1 MERAMRK
8 SKSMAV
14 GFLLGTLLCGGAL
27 GFSLDRVLTRPACD
41 ANTDRQAVRAY
52 MASKLQLTPL
62 QRAQVDSL
70 LDIRHRELSRIVAL
84 LVLLGVVVVVGLR
97 AIDALVS
104 LLFRLAD
111 VLLDLPFGLLSASLQ
126 VLAAIVDGIAEVAA
140 NLADGLLDIA
150 LDLVG
155 HALVGHVVVLVHE
168 APRYGDTLASGCLIG
183 EPLG

>member
-1 MERAMRK
+1 MRK

-70 LDIRHRELSRIVAL
+70 LDIRHRELSRIVAPVRPQLDSVREATRVQIKRL
-84 LVLLGVVVVVGLR
+84 LAPAQQQR
-97 AIDALVS
+97 FQDW
-104 LLFRLAD
+104 
-111 VLLDLPFGLLSASLQ
+111 
-126 VLAAIVDGIAEVAA
+126 VDESKK
-140 NLADGLLDIA
+140 
-150 LDLVG
+150 
-155 HALVGHVVVLVHE
+155 E
-168 APRYGDTLASGCLIG
+168 ESKQK
-183 EPLG
+183 

>member
-1 MERAMRK
+1 MRK

-70 LDIRHRELSRIVAL
+70 LDIRHRELSRIVAPVRPQL
-84 LVLLGVVVVVGLR
+84 DSVREATRVQIKR
-97 AIDALVS
+97 
-104 LLFRLAD
+104 
-111 VLLDLPFGLLSASLQ
+111 LLDPAQQQRFQ
-126 VLAAIVDGIAEVAA
+126 DWVDESKK
-140 NLADGLLDIA
+140 
-150 LDLVG
+150 
-155 HALVGHVVVLVHE
+155 E
-168 APRYGDTLASGCLIG
+168 ESKQK
-183 EPLG
+183 

>member
-70 LDIRHRELSRIVAL
+70 LDIRHRELSRIVAPVRPQL
-84 LVLLGVVVVVGLR
+84 DSVREATRVQIKR
-97 AIDALVS
+97 
-104 LLFRLAD
+104 
-111 VLLDLPFGLLSASLQ
+111 LLDPAQQQRFQ
-126 VLAAIVDGIAEVAA
+126 DWVDESKK
-140 NLADGLLDIA
+140 
-150 LDLVG
+150 
-155 HALVGHVVVLVHE
+155 E
-168 APRYGDTLASGCLIG
+168 ESKQK
-183 EPLG
+183 

>member
-62 QRAQVDSL
+62 QPAQVDSL
-70 LDIRHRELSRIVAL
+70 LDIRHRELSRIVAPVRPQL
-84 LVLLGVVVVVGLR
+84 DSVREATRVQIKR
-97 AIDALVS
+97 
-104 LLFRLAD
+104 
-111 VLLDLPFGLLSASLQ
+111 LLDPAQQQRFQ
-126 VLAAIVDGIAEVAA
+126 DWVDESKK
-140 NLADGLLDIA
+140 
-150 LDLVG
+150 
-155 HALVGHVVVLVHE
+155 E
-168 APRYGDTLASGCLIG
+168 ESKQK
-183 EPLG
+183 